1 MAYDL
6 EEQEQLASI
15 KAWWSKYGNLLT
27 WVLIVALAAY
37 GAWSGWNLYQR
48 KQSQQASQLYEEQ
61 QKAAE
66 AKDNAKVL
74 RAATDM
80 QDKFSGT
87 AYAQMSALVAA
98 KTAFS
103 ANNTETAK
111 KQLQWVIDHGR
122 DAEYKAIASIRLAGL
137 LLDARAY
144 DDALKLLAGDFPSQF
159 AGAVAD
165 RKGDI
170 LVAQDKRDEARSAY
184 QLALDK
190 TDERNPGRQ
199 LIQLKLDAIGGAP
212 AKAAA

>member
-98 KTAFS
+98 KAAFS
-103 ANNTETAK
+103 ANDTETAK
-111 KQLQWVIDHGR
+111 KQLQWVVDHGR

-137 LLDARAY
+137 LLDAKAY
-144 DDALKLLAGDFPSQF
+144 DDALKLLAGDFPAQF

-170 LVAQDKRDEARSAY
+170 LVAQDKRDEARTAY

-199 LIQLKLDAIGGAP
+199 LIQLKLDAIGGTP

>member
-27 WVLIVALAAY
+27 WVLIIALAAY
-37 GAWSGWNLYQR
+37 AAWTGWNTYLNN
-48 KQSQQASQLYEEQ
+48 QSQQASQLYDEQ
-61 QKAAE
+61 LRAVE

-80 QDKFSGT
+80 QEKFSST
-87 AYAQMSALVAA
+87 AYAQMSALVSA
-98 KTAFS
+98 KTAFD
-103 ANNTETAK
+103 ANDAETAK

-137 LLDARAY
+137 LLDAKAY
-144 DDALKLLAGDFPSQF
+144 DDALKLLAGDFPAQF

-170 LVAQDKRDEARSAY
+170 LVAQDKRDDARAAY

-190 TDERNPGRQ
+190 TDQRSPGRQ

-212 AKAAA
+212 IKAAA

>member
-37 GAWSGWNLYQR
+37 GAWSGWNIYQR
-48 KQSQQASQLYEEQ
+48 KQSQQASQLYEEL

-66 AKDNAKVL
+66 AKDSAKVL

-80 QDKFSGT
+80 QDKFGGT
-87 AYAQMSALVAA
+87 SYAQMSALVAA
-98 KTAFS
+98 KTAFD
-103 ANNTETAK
+103 ANDVDNAK
-111 KQLQWVIDHGR
+111 KQLQWIIDHGR
-122 DAEYKAIASIRLAGL
+122 DAEYKAIAAIRLAGV
-137 LLDARAY
+137 LLDAKAY
-144 DDALKLLAGDFPSQF
+144 DDALKLLGGDFPAQF

-170 LVAQDKRDEARSAY
+170 LVAQDKREDARVAY

-190 TDERNPGRQ
+190 TDPRNPGRQ

>member
-27 WVLIVALAAY
+27 WVLIIALAAY
-37 GAWSGWNLYQR
+37 AAWSGWNVYVT
-48 KQSQQASQLYEEQ
+48 KQSQQASLLYDEQ
-61 QKAAE
+61 QKAVE

-98 KTAFS
+98 KSSFD
-103 ANNTETAK
+103 ANDTDNAK

-122 DAEYKAIASIRLAGL
+122 DAEYKAIASIRLAGV
-137 LLDARAY
+137 LLDAKAY
-144 DDALKLLAGDFPSQF
+144 DDALKLLSGDFPAQF

-170 LVAQDKRDEARSAY
+170 LVAQDKRDDARVAY

-190 TDERNPGRQ
+190 TDQRSPGRQ